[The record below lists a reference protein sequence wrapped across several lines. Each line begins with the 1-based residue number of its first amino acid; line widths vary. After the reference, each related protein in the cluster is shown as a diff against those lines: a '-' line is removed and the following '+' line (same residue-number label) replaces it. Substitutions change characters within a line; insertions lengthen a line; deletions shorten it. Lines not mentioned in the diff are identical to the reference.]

1 MKWKINKSVRKTT
14 SSIGCSFYFNKCGTN
29 VLFRLSIN
37 CNPKKYESV
46 NHFEKY
52 KGLKI
57 RICVGIQSISA
68 PKNVGWDGLYESDSN
83 VLYVYTIWEH
93 FLFFCGLC

>member
-1 MKWKINKSVRKTT
+1 MKKNKSVRKTT
-14 SSIGCSFYFNKCGTN
+14 SSIGSFFFCKCGTN

-52 KGLKI
+52 KGI
-57 RICVGIQSISA
+57 
-68 PKNVGWDGLYESDSN
+68 KNKDM
-83 VLYVYTIWEH
+83 
-93 FLFFCGLC
+93 CGNTKY